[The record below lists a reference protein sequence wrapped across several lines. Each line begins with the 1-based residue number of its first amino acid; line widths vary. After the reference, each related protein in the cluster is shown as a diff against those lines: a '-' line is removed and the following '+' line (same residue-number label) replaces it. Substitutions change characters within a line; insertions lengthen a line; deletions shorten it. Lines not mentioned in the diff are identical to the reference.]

1 MKKIDELEIL
11 EEISEIDSSKKER
24 KKRINS
30 KQKGNRAEL
39 ECAKIFNKR
48 FPDYTFKRVPQSGA
62 IFGQSNKENTEK
74 IDEEI
79 KITLSGDIICPL
91 NFKFSIEHKAYNEAD
106 FWGLFNESSD
116 LHNWMKQC
124 KADAVFVGKE
134 PMLIVKY
141 NNKKRI
147 VFTRF
152 KFDNYIFE
160 HQGWYCYWL
169 EDYFKNPD
177 NHFFNQR

>member
-1 MKKIDELEIL
+1 MKKINELEIL
-11 EEISEIDSSKKER
+11 EEISEIDSSKKES

-30 KQKGNRAEL
+30 KQKGNRAERD
-39 ECAKIFNKR
+39 CAKIFNKR

-79 KITLSGDIICPL
+79 KTTLSGDIMCPL
-91 NFKFSIEHKAYNEAD
+91 NFKFSVEHKAYEKPD
-106 FWGLFNESSD
+106 FWDLFNESSD

-124 KADAVFVGKE
+124 QGDADFAHKF

-141 NNKKRI
+141 NNKKRL
-147 VFTRF
+147 VFTHF
-152 KFDNYIFE
+152 KFNDYIFE
-160 HQGWYCYWL
+160 HNGWYCYWL
-169 EDYFKNPD
+169 DDYFKND
-177 NHFFNQR
+177 DSHFFDQR